1 MVKLEK
7 HKKYSKRLFTMNTA
21 GTKDMTTGNPA
32 RLLLAF
38 SMPLMLG
45 NLFQQ
50 FYTFAD
56 ALIVGQYV
64 GADALAALGA
74 SE

>member
-1 MVKLEK
+1 
-7 HKKYSKRLFTMNTA
+7 MNTS

-74 SE
+74 SEWLSFIMFGVI